1 MKLKVPQK
9 RALVDVPPLVH
20 LLVAGVSTT
29 GALLVTQSLI
39 SNRTEKLVTGL
50 ASIWIP
56 LGYLLMVAI
65 LHLAHAR
72 TTAARITA
80 GLPTKPTLERLV
92 P

>member
-1 MKLKVPQK
+1 MRLLQK
-9 RALVDVPPLVH
+9 RNVLDVPPLVH

-29 GALLVTQSLI
+29 AALLLTQSLI

-50 ASIWIP
+50 AAIWLP
-56 LGYLLMVAI
+56 LGYLVLVGI

-72 TTAARITA
+72 VTSARITS